1 MEWMPRVAG
10 YRAAQTRNSYSFG
23 ILRST
28 NRHVFELVLTNSVG
42 TTTSGAPSL
51 GSGDFALGFNLYR
64 RLH

>member
-10 YRAAQTRNSYSFG
+10 YRAAGTRNAYSFG

-42 TTTSGAPSL
+42 TTTSGAPSF
-51 GSGDFALGFNLYR
+51 GSSDFTLGFNLYR
-64 RLH
+64 RLR